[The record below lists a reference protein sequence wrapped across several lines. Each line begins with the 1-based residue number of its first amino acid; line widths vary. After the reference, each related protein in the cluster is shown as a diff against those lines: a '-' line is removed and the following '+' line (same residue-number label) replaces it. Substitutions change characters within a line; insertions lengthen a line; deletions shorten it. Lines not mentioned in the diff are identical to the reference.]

1 MFNSLYVSKTLTD
14 LYDIVN
20 DQPNPTI
27 FYKSFLEL
35 NCGNMTSLLS
45 FDSRST
51 KFLLKDDFSKY
62 FDKDYPI
69 FYKNK
74 LQKCQC
80 KEMKF
85 FYRNAIDAAL
95 KSN

>member
-1 MFNSLYVSKTLTD
+1 
-14 LYDIVN
+14 
-20 DQPNPTI
+20 
-27 FYKSFLEL
+27 
-35 NCGNMTSLLS
+35 MTSILS

-51 KFLLKDDFSKY
+51 KFLLSPDFEEF

-74 LQKCQC
+74 IQKGQS
-80 KEMKF
+80 KDMKF
-85 FYRNAIDAAL
+85 FYRNAIDGAL